1 MKKIIVFSLVFFY
14 ALCSFSCLLYPY
26 KKDIPTAKIAEKT
39 DRTVTLHFCC
49 DVTDKVGFD
58 SVVISDEDTIDELYP
73 NGKLNEDLRV
83 RDLQKYI
90 IRSNYDVFL
99 GSTIKKTIYG
109 CYKFEAS
116 KLTGTVD
123 KKFAF
128 IGAKTFGANVQTT
141 YYSVYG
147 LSLSLKPGEYYY
159 MLKYASS
166 NSASGFEVIEI
177 TQADF
182 VKNIEPRILGYGI
195 PKSDSI
201 EGWVY
206 SE

>member
-1 MKKIIVFSLVFFY
+1 M
-14 ALCSFSCLLYPY
+14 
-26 KKDIPTAKIAEKT
+26 
-39 DRTVTLHFCC
+39 
-49 DVTDKVGFD
+49 
-58 SVVISDEDTIDELYP
+58 
-73 NGKLNEDLRV
+73 RV